1 MPVGLAALMP
11 KVCTYSQVEVLQT
24 LAALSNETV
33 NFHIGYFTG
42 PGHYERYALTTWPY
56 GDSPFPSRK
65 RSLFAERLNRDSFER
80 IYVPRRISQNCPWAP
95 ACAFLVFCK
104 DL

>member
-33 NFHIGYFTG
+33 NFNIGYFTG
-42 PGHYERYALTTWPY
+42 PGHYERYALTTWPR
-56 GDSPFPSRK
+56 GEFAV
-65 RSLFAERLNRDSFER
+65 SLEETWSFCQKAQ
-80 IYVPRRISQNCPWAP
+80 PGQ
-95 ACAFLVFCK
+95 F
-104 DL
+104 